1 MTHRGFRTGL
11 AAAAGLAMTLALPVT
26 PANAAQ
32 QAQPAAPEAAA
43 ARAAD
48 QAAASGLDALK
59 RGPAE
64 AFRRVGLTAGGG
76 GLFYGAYQRTYQ
88 GLRVVGGDAVVVADG
103 AGRVR
108 GTSAAETAAITVGT
122 QAGLDAAKAAAT
134 ARAQLA
140 TVDSVST
147 PEKVVLAGAT
157 PKLAYEVVVA
167 GRTASAPSNLHVFVD
182 AATGAVLDK
191 RDDVKTF
198 SSGAK
203 SQAQPGTVNVAGTGN
218 SYYVGNVSIDTT
230 QSGSTYTMRD
240 PGRTGISCGR
250 EGGSVYSGPD
260 NAWGNGT
267 GTDLETGCVD
277 VLYSVQTEWKML
289 SEWLGR
295 NGINGSGTGYPA
307 SVGLADVNA
316 YWNGSSTHFGH
327 SQDNQRQATSMDV
340 VGHEF
345 GHGIFQFTPGG
356 AGSGNENGG
365 MNESTGDIF
374 GALTEAYANNPKDVP
389 DYQVGEG
396 VNLVGQGPI
405 RYMYQPSLVGDPNCY
420 SSSIP
425 STEVHAA
432 AGPQNHWFYLL
443 AEGSAPGGGKPNS
456 PTCNSSSVTG
466 LGIQKAG
473 KIFYNGLLKK
483 TSSWNH
489 KAARKATLEAAIA
502 LYPGSCT
509 EYNTTKAAWDAV
521 SVTAATGEP
530 ASCTGG
536 GPDFSVALNPA
547 SGSVQPGGSATTTVS
562 TAITSGAAQSI
573 TLSASGLPAG
583 ATASFS
589 PATVQSGGS
598 STLTIATT
606 SSTPTGSFPIT
617 ITADGASTDH
627 TASFSLTV
635 GTTGSC
641 APVTNGTRLNIPDYP
656 GAAVSSTSTVAGC
669 ARNASST
676 TKVEVHIT
684 HTYSGDLVL
693 DLVAPDGSS
702 YRLKNSSSSSTP
714 NINTTYTVNASSE
727 AGNGAWKLQIR
738 DVGPAD
744 TGYLSSWTLT
754 V

>member
-1 MTHRGFRTGL
+1 MTHRGFSTGL
-11 AAAAGLAMTLALPVT
+11 AAAAGFAMTLALPVT
-26 PANAAQ
+26 PASAASP
-32 QAQPAAPEAAA
+32 AQPAAPEAAA

-48 QAAASGLDALK
+48 PAAASGLDALR
-59 RGPAE
+59 RGAGE
-64 AFRRVGLTAGGG
+64 AFQRVGLTAGGG

-88 GLRVVGGDAVVVADG
+88 SLRVVGGDAVVVADG

-108 GTSAAETAAITVGT
+108 GTEAASTAPITVGT
-122 QAGLDAAKAAAT
+122 QALVDAAKAAAT
-134 ARAQLA
+134 ARAQLP

-147 PEKVVLAGAT
+147 PEKVVLAGAS

-167 GRTASAPSNLHVFVD
+167 GRTATAPSNLHVFVD

-198 SSGAK
+198 ASGART
-203 SQAQPGTVNVAGTGN
+203 QAKPASVNVAGTGN

-260 NAWGNGT
+260 NNWGNGT

-289 SEWLGR
+289 ADWLGR

-374 GALTEAYANNPKDVP
+374 GALTEAYANNPKDTP
-389 DYQVGEG
+389 DYEVGEG

-405 RYMYQPSLVGDPNCY
+405 RYMYQPSKVGDPNCY

-443 AEGSAPGGGKPNS
+443 AEGSNPGGGKPAS
-456 PTCNSSSVTG
+456 PTCNNSSVTG
-466 LGIQKAG
+466 IGIQKAG

-502 LYPGSCT
+502 LFPGSCT
-509 EYNTTKAAWDAV
+509 EYNATKAAWDAI

-530 ASCTGG
+530 TSCSGG
-536 GPDFSVALNPA
+536 GADFSVALNPA
-547 SGSVQPGGSATTTVS
+547 SGSVQPGASATTTIS

-583 ATASFS
+583 ATATFS
-589 PATVQSGGS
+589 PATISSGGS
-598 STLTIATT
+598 STLTVATT

-617 ITADGASTDH
+617 VTADGASTDH
-627 TASFSLTV
+627 TATYTLTV
-635 GTTGSC
+635 GTTSSC
-641 APVTNGTRLNIPDYP
+641 APVTNSTRLDIPDYP

-669 ARNASST
+669 ARNASGT

-693 DLVAPDGSS
+693 DLIAPDGTA

-727 AGNGAWKLQIR
+727 AANGAWKLQIK